1 MIDGQGKPDASRKQ
15 DAKKIRQ
22 LMSWWREVRDYDD
35 DNRREMAI
43 DEDFVDG
50 DQYTEAEKQILEA
63 RGQLPLVYNEIRL
76 AVAWLSGTEKKTRVD
91 WDVLPR
97 EPDDEDGAKTKTE
110 VLKYLSDANRFP
122 FERSAAFDEA
132 VRAGCGWLEVGIRSD
147 GEEPIYVGAES
158 WRNVW
163 RDPMSRK
170 SDLSDARYLLRSKVL
185 DLDIAQAM
193 FPGND
198 ERLRWE
204 SDHFEQ
210 LTWQNRDIELTD
222 QHRRH
227 VALFPGDTD
236 HERSVVRIIE
246 CWYREIERVPV
257 LRGAFSGQIFDER
270 VMAHRR
276 AVMDGRSQVLG
287 DIPKMRVRVALF
299 TLGGYLLAD
308 GPSPYIHNRLP
319 FVPLYGFRR
328 ARDGAP
334 YGVPRQA
341 RDPQIDLNKR
351 RSKALFALST
361 NKVIADEDAV
371 TDPEQFEREA
381 ARPDQVVWKKPNREI
396 VFLNNFQLADAHV
409 NLALQDSEFIR
420 QTSGV
425 TGENL
430 GLDTNA
436 ISGKAII
443 AKQQQGSVTSAGL
456 FDNLRLAT
464 QLVGELLLS
473 LVEQFWDTERAV
485 RVLGQKREASFVPVN
500 RMLPDGRTLND
511 ITARQADFKVAERDF
526 SESYRQAMFETT
538 LEIVGRQPPEVAIKL
553 LDLVFDFSDLPN
565 KDEIVKR
572 IRAINGQADPGDP
585 AAQAQAAQAAAEQV
599 EQARQQQAATLDK
612 LVSEAE
618 LRRAQSEKA
627 LADADKA
634 RIDAEATLIGAL
646 SPPPTNPARPAE
658 RNASSNAWT
667 P

>member
-1 MIDGQGKPDASRKQ
+1 MIDDQNKPAAPQQ
-15 DAKKIRQ
+15 DAKKIRR
-22 LMSWWREVRDYDD
+22 LMGWWHEVRDYDD

-97 EPDDEDGAKTKTE
+97 EPDDEDGAKAKTE
-110 VLKYLSDANRFP
+110 ILKYLGDANRFP

-132 VRAGCGWLEVGIRSD
+132 VRAGCGWIEVGIRSD

-170 SDLSDARYLLRSKVL
+170 NDLSDARYLLRSKVL
-185 DLDIAQAM
+185 DLDMAQAM
-193 FPGND
+193 FHGND

-210 LTWQNRDIELTD
+210 LTWQNRDIELND

-227 VALFPGDTD
+227 IAMFPGDAD
-236 HERSVVRIIE
+236 HERSVVRVIE
-246 CWYREIERVPV
+246 CWYREIERVAV

-270 VMAHRR
+270 VNAHRR
-276 AVMDGRSQVLG
+276 AVTDGRSQILSDV
-287 DIPKMRVRVALF
+287 PKMRVRVALL
-299 TLGGYLLAD
+299 TLGGYLLSD
-308 GPSPYIHNRLP
+308 SPSPYIHNRIP

-371 TDPEQFEREA
+371 ADPEQFEREA
-381 ARPDQVVWKKPNREI
+381 ARPDQIVWKKPNREI

-409 NLALQDSEFIR
+409 NMALQDSEFIR

-464 QLVGELLLS
+464 QLVGELMLS
-473 LVEQFWDTERAV
+473 LVEQFWDAERVV
-485 RVLGQKREASFVPVN
+485 RVIGQKREANFVQVN
-500 RMLPDGRTLND
+500 RGLPDGNVLND

-572 IRAINGQADPGDP
+572 IRALNGQADPSDP
-585 AAQAQAAQAAAEQV
+585 NAQAKAAQAATEQAD
-599 EQARQQQAATLDK
+599 QARQQQAATLEK
-612 LVSEAE
+612 LASESD
-618 LRRAQSEKA
+618 LKRAQAEKA
-627 LADADKA
+627 LADAEKA
-634 RIDAEATLIGAL
+634 RVDSEMSILAAL
-646 SPPPTNPARPAE
+646 APPPQPPARSADY
-658 RNASSNAWT
+658 
-667 P
+667 